1 MIASQVCGI
10 QSGNSRNLTQKRAFP
25 PPNARRPAGRP
36 LAAHLELSPPSEY
49 IQQDGSVPSVTH
61 SAESI
66 RLGNV
71 RRSDASPP
79 LVPREAAATCARAV
93 VHPAQHVHLTCPDPP
108 GLAAPAEPLLPPSI
122 ELMNKCMKCHPENRK
137 WKGERSAVYS
147 KYCAIFRKYQIS
159 FNLRFAIELLIAVVL
174 S

>member
-1 MIASQVCGI
+1 MIPLVYLMFPFRPTCRAAAAS
-10 QSGNSRNLTQKRAFP
+10 SRGPHYRHDDCLAGLRHSMGKFSQPNTKAGFP
-25 PPNARRPAGRP
+25 AAECALAARPP
-36 LAAHLELSPPSEY
+36 AAHLELSPPSEY

-79 LVPREAAATCARAV
+79 LVPREAAAACARAV

-108 GLAAPAEPLLPPSI
+108 APAAPAEPLLPPSF
-122 ELMNKCMKCHPENRK
+122 ELMNKCMKCHPENGK
-137 WKGERSAVYS
+137 
-147 KYCAIFRKYQIS
+147 
-159 FNLRFAIELLIAVVL
+159 
-174 S
+174 